1 MSIDNRRGRA
11 SARRPRRKRG
21 HTVGLDL
28 PPASADALDGA
39 VYDSQAHLASASGPR
54 LVAEPTQP
62 SSAHEP
68 PLPDDVPVTELLRRA
83 ADGDAS
89 AYERVVEWAYV
100 ELERL
105 ARLRLRPGAGKGP
118 WTLEPA
124 ALVNETFVK
133 LLQSRDHF
141 ENRRHL
147 LGFAS
152 TVMLRVL
159 VDYQRQRG
167 ASKRGGGNLR
177 VTLSEVEG
185 VDSNGVEALD
195 LERSLERLHHL
206 DARKAEIAKLRLLWG
221 YEMAEIAALV
231 EVSIATVERDWRFSR
246 AWLAEAL
253 DGRRS

>member
-1 MSIDNRRGRA
+1 MGIDNRRGRA
-11 SARRPRRKRG
+11 SARRQRRKRG
-21 HTVGLDL
+21 HAVGLDL
-28 PPASADALDGA
+28 APGDVLDAA
-39 VYDSQAHLASASGPR
+39 VYDSQAHPASAPGER
-54 LVAEPTQP
+54 LVAEPTRP

-68 PLPDDVPVTELLRRA
+68 PLSDDVPVTELLRRA

-105 ARLRLRPGAGKGP
+105 ARLRLRPAAARAP

-124 ALVNETFVK
+124 ALVNETFLK
-133 LLQSRDHF
+133 LLQTRDHF

-177 VTLSEVEG
+177 VTLSDVEG
-185 VDSNGVEALD
+185 VDSRGVEALD
-195 LERSLERLHHL
+195 LERALERLHHL

-253 DGRRS
+253 DGPRS